1 MPALALPRSVS
12 PRSARLIAAA
22 LAVPLLAPVLGACSH
37 ENDARDAAERRG
49 PCPDVAASPVFA
61 IDRSPDIGIDEI
73 SAALDDMMCDGE
85 ISEAEERCLRSPWA
99 RSLIAIDRDQYADA
113 PEAAVR
119 AAAGPATTIT
129 GTPVRRPRTARVLVE
144 LDGATGAYDV
154 RRTARG
160 WVAVAGHGC
169 ASGAAVEAW
178 GDEAGEAGEVPDCA
192 EAMQCAVVV
201 VPDEGAEGD
210 ASD

>member
-1 MPALALPRSVS
+1 MPVP
-12 PRSARLIAAA
+12 PRSALRAVAALAAA
-22 LAVPLLAPVLGACSH
+22 LLALVLGACSH

-61 IDRSPDIGIDEI
+61 IDRSPDIGIDEVA
-73 SAALDDMMCDGE
+73 AALDDMMCDGE
-85 ISEAEERCLRSPWA
+85 ISEAEDRCLRSPWS
-99 RSLIAIDRDQYADA
+99 RSLWAIDRDQYADT

-169 ASGAAVEAW
+169 ASGAAAEAW
-178 GDEAGEAGEVPDCA
+178 RDEAGEAGEVPDCA
-192 EAMQCAVVV
+192 EALQCAVVV
-201 VPDEGAEGD
+201 VPAEGD